1 MHEAEWMVSIWILS
15 SQHLLGKRLPF
26 WLKVLAPVEDQLV
39 TMEELLISIFLIYVT
54 VCMHLSWSSEQKC
67 DSSHLVLP
75 F

>member
-15 SQHLLGKRLPF
+15 SQHLWGKRLPF

-39 TMEELLISIFLIYVT
+39 TMEELLISVFLIYVT